1 MEEPVDFDP
10 EVVAL
15 SESEF
20 VLVAELESV
29 DEESEPV
36 SDAVCDAVFE
46 DFGAVVADAVGVA
59 DAVFSSEC

>member
-36 SDAVCDAVFE
+36 SDAVCAAVFE